1 MGIPFEAEARQPEKI
16 ADKDLDHADAITVTK
31 AAEVLRTSKS
41 KVYAAVKA
49 NRLPSQAGLN
59 GELVIS
65 LSKLTA
71 WVRYSNDPLAKRVR
85 KWVVQ
90 QQRQQL
96 RPST

>member
-1 MGIPFEAEARQPEKI
+1 MGIPFEAEARQPRKTAEQE
-16 ADKDLDHADAITVTK
+16 LDEQNVISVSK

-49 NRLPSQAGLN
+49 NRLPSQAGFN

-90 QQRQQL
+90 QKHLKQ
-96 RPST
+96 TT